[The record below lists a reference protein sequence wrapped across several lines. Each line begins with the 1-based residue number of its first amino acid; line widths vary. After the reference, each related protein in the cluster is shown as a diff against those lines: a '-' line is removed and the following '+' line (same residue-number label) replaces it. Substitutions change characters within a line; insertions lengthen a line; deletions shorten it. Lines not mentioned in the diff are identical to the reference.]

1 MKKFVILSL
10 FLVTLQCSWAQHPG
24 MPMKM
29 PVADKSK
36 EIPMKPIVVEGE
48 LSGVPD
54 GTRVSLA
61 FRIKKTKAFYNA
73 NNTLVDTIRNGKFHI
88 EKKFV
93 YKDFDENDD
102 NVEYM
107 VNIEWKGMPV
117 YAYPGAKVK
126 VTGTPALNAISWR
139 AESNHPL
146 QKEFFEYADYEH
158 EKLSAIRKRIQEE
171 YEADEVDDDMVEK
184 LERAKDSIQVVSM
197 LDFMKNKEY
206 NSVFAMNLNSISFLA
221 KQLGNSQLKD
231 RLRNLIMEKVPAD
244 CDNQDIDLAKAF
256 LSMDEPQRTVEETKE
271 LKFGDKM
278 RDFTL
283 YDRKGNEHKL
293 SEFKGK
299 YIILEFTSKN
309 CGPCLEAIPVLDWL
323 YKRYKDKIE
332 VVAISVD
339 NSWMEGNNNKSFHE
353 WTAQQYASDMS
364 IAYGIK
370 GTPNFV
376 IIHPNGNL
384 LNVSAGLSR
393 FLKEF
398 NDYVQEL
405 PREEIKKMLAK
416 K

>member
-1 MKKFVILSL
+1 MKKLVILSL
-10 FLVTLQCSWAQHPG
+10 FLVTLQCSWAQYPG

-107 VNIEWKGMPV
+107 VNIEGKGMFV

-231 RLRNLIMEKVPAD
+231 RLRSLIMEKVPAD
-244 CDNQDIDLAKAF
+244 CDDEEIGLAKAF
-256 LSMDEPQRTVEETKE
+256 LSINEQQEAKNSN
-271 LKFGDKM
+271 
-278 RDFTL
+278 DFML
-283 YDRKGNEHKL
+283 YDRKGNKHKL

-299 YIILEFTSKN
+299 YTILEFTSKS
-309 CGPCLEAIPVLDWL
+309 CGPCLEVMPILDGF
-323 YKRYKDKIE
+323 YKRHKDKVE
-332 VVAISVD
+332 VIAISVD
-339 NSWMEGNNNKSFHE
+339 NESTWMEENNNVSFHE
-353 WTAQQYASDMS
+353 WNDHKYAVD
-364 IAYGIK
+364 IADYYGTK
-370 GTPNFV
+370 GTPAFV
-376 IIHPNGNL
+376 IIHPNGNTL
-384 LNVSAGLSR
+384 DVSHGAGA
-393 FLKEF
+393 FFKEMIQHVP
-398 NDYVQEL
+398 DA
-405 PREEIKKMLAK
+405 EIEKMLSK